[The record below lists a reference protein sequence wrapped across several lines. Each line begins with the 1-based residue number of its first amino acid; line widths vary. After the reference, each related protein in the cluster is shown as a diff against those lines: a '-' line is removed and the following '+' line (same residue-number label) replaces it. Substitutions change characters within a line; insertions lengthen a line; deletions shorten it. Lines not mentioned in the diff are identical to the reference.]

1 MHLRRGLAQAEREAA
16 GMSRRFLIWSIGHG
30 ITENI
35 IQPARTAAN
44 AAASL
49 HRRNVVLVRVQV

>member
-49 HRRNVVLVRVQV
+49 HRRNDVLVRVQV